1 MEICIRGVKVKF
13 TFGFFAMWAW
23 LLAADPLLAHMTLAA
38 CLMHEAGHAF
48 VLIIANV
55 PIRRL
60 TFCCSGIA
68 LKSDHS
74 CKMSFLGEFVMLSAG
89 CLVNFLLSAAAYH
102 TGHRL
107 FGGINLGL
115 VLFNLLP
122 FSSLDGGRIIK
133 LIAERSL
140 PCSDIDGAQKI
151 CDILLGTAAA
161 VLFILRGA
169 RGECFPAV
177 LGFVLAET
185 LLEKCLHRFG
195 VFAKRWERKNGIS
208 KGERK
213 SGLKKSR

>member
-23 LLAADPLLAHMTLAA
+23 LLSADPLLAHMTLAA

-55 PIRRL
+55 PIRRM

-74 CKMSFLGEFVMLSAG
+74 RKMSFRGELLMLSAG

-115 VLFNLLP
+115 GLFNLLP
-122 FSSLDGGRIIK
+122 FSALDGGRIIK
-133 LIAERSL
+133 LVSERYL
-140 PCSDIDGAQKI
+140 PRTDIDGAQKI

-161 VLFILRGA
+161 VMFITRGA
-169 RGECFPAV
+169 GGEGFPAV

-185 LLEKCLHRFG
+185 LLEKCLHRFS
-195 VFAKRWERKNGIS
+195 VFAKR
-208 KGERK
+208 
-213 SGLKKSR
+213 